1 MSQAEVM
8 FAVIVGIISALGVV
22 GSAVL
27 TAYAGDRAA
36 KLALKGVERQIALN
50 YAVKMAEF
58 RQRWINDLRDAMS
71 GFHSVAIL
79 PGSLDKREFFRLG
92 TKIELLMNRNDPRYP
107 NLDECMYD
115 FLTAES
121 RAEKWSCN
129 APFVT
134 ICQDILKTEWELLKR
149 ELASA
154 NLPGKAGDAPKPMPT
169 SGEVYN

>member
-1 MSQAEVM
+1 MSQAEIT

-22 GSAVL
+22 GGAIL

-36 KLALKGVERQIALN
+36 RLALKGVERQIALN
-50 YAVKMAEF
+50 YAVKMSEL
-58 RQRWINDLRDAMS
+58 RQLWINDLRDAMA

-92 TKIELLMNRNDPRYP
+92 TKIELLMNRKDPRYSEL
-107 NLDECMYD
+107 NECMYE
-115 FLTAES
+115 FLAAES
-121 RAEKWSCN
+121 REEKWSCN

-134 ICQDILKTEWELLKR
+134 ICQDILKTEWGLLKT

-154 NLPGKAGDAPKPMPT
+154 NLPR
-169 SGEVYN
+169 